1 MANTPQFVPTAENTY
16 VISYPIHGTDAAY
29 DFAAILARSR
39 TCERQGDV
47 EQACNLRYE
56 GVKKLMD
63 LIPDED
69 EVQLDWEEEE
79 NQSVLELLKR
89 SAIDHFLVG
98 DFEMAAGMMEM
109 LLDMD
114 PEDHLE
120 TTKPLAFCYLAL
132 EDYELFDEI
141 VNDISDKYPEK
152 EILKLWSEFRQTGSL
167 PAGELIH
174 FKKSF
179 PVFYAEFTSNVHE
192 VTPEYLAD
200 IESEKPQTL
209 ARELWLQ
216 TEHLWTQFPGFIEA
230 LRNH

>member
-1 MANTPQFVPTAENTY
+1 
-16 VISYPIHGTDAAY
+16 
-29 DFAAILARSR
+29 
-39 TCERQGDV
+39 
-47 EQACNLRYE
+47 
-56 GVKKLMD
+56 
-63 LIPDED
+63 
-69 EVQLDWEEEE
+69 
-79 NQSVLELLKR
+79 
-89 SAIDHFLVG
+89 
-98 DFEMAAGMMEM
+98 
-109 LLDMD
+109 
-114 PEDHLE
+114 HLE

-200 IESEKPQTL
+200 IESEKPLRQTL

-216 TEHLWTQFPGFIEA
+216 TEHLWAQFPGFIEA